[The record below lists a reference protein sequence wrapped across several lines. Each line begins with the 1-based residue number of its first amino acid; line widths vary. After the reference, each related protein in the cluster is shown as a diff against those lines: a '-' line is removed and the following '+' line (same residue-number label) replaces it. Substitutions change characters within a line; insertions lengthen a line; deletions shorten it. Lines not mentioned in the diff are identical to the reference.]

1 MLLMKMV
8 VKSANEPWTN
18 QLRLIELVSSFWG
31 KLCFVALAISVS
43 TLVILNDY
51 ILYQPRYYEEM

>member
-8 VKSANEPWTN
+8 VKSANEPRTN
-18 QLRLIELVSSFWG
+18 QIRLIGQVSSFLG

-43 TLVILNDY
+43 TLVILNT
-51 ILYQPRYYEEM
+51 ILTSIL

>member
-8 VKSANEPWTN
+8 VKSANEPRTN
-18 QLRLIELVSSFWG
+18 QLRLIGQVSSFLG

-43 TLVILNDY
+43 TLVILNTISTS
-51 ILYQPRYYEEM
+51 IL